1 MSSILDIGMCE
12 VGMMKAKLLLSVL
25 SMCGLVSFL
34 FSQVTQ
40 TELTDKLKVLREFYP
55 LGLPSP
61 PSNSSFKRVS
71 CRLIS
76 LNYFETPPWSFL
88 V

>member
-40 TELTDKLKVLREFYP
+40 TELTDKPKVLREFDP

-61 PSNSSFKRVS
+61 PSNSFKRVS

-88 V
+88 L